1 MSKKIFISLLILLIW
16 QCSFLNNAFSESLG
30 APILK
35 VRDFNGKIFEIDEHK
50 NKAVLVLFWAQW
62 CGYCRR
68 EMIELDEIYKIYKDK
83 GLVIIALSIDRKENE
98 EKVVNFANKLSYP
111 SAFYSDAKT
120 NFLNR
125 KNTVPQIQIVDK
137 KRSIIYSLTGYVEKK
152 EIIKAIDKA
161 LF

>member
-1 MSKKIFISLLILLIW
+1 MPRKIFTSLLILLIW

-35 VRDFNGKIFEIDEHK
+35 VRDFNGKIFEIDEHN
-50 NKAVLVLFWAQW
+50 NKAVMVLFWAQW
-62 CGYCRR
+62 CGYCRK
-68 EMIELDEIYKIYKDK
+68 EMIELDEIYKIYKNKD
-83 GLVIIALSIDRKENE
+83 LVIIALSIDHKENE
-98 EKVVNFANKLSYP
+98 EKAIAFASKLSYP

-120 NFLNR
+120 NFSNR
-125 KNTVPQIQIVDK
+125 KNTVPQIQIVNK
-137 KRSIIYSLTGYVEKK
+137 KRSVIYSITGYVEKN

>member
-1 MSKKIFISLLILLIW
+1 MLKKIFKFLLILVTW

-35 VRDFNGKIFEIDEHK
+35 VRDFNGKIFEIDEYK
-50 NKAVLVLFWAQW
+50 NNAILILFWAQW
-62 CGYCRR
+62 CGYCRK

-83 GLVIIALSIDRKENE
+83 GLVIIALTIDHKENE

-137 KRSIIYSLTGYVEKK
+137 KRSVIYSLTGYVEKK